1 MRDGWIKAA
10 AASPKIRVADCRY
23 NAGQIQKAM
32 QQAEEQGA
40 QLLVLPELC
49 LTGYTCQDLFLQQSL
64 MEQAGR
70 ALSELAAFSHKS
82 RMVTVVGLPMQWEG
96 KVYNC
101 AAVIYRG
108 KLLGVVP
115 KTYLP
120 N

>member
-1 MRDGWIKAA
+1 MDMRDGWIKAA

-64 MEQAGR
+64 MAVSYTHLFRRGR
-70 ALSELAAFSHKS
+70 GIDGKQYPGFPQPGRIVSSI
-82 RMVTVVGLPMQWEG
+82 LPIP
-96 KVYNC
+96 
-101 AAVIYRG
+101 A
-108 KLLGVVP
+108 
-115 KTYLP
+115 
-120 N
+120 